1 MAMENLLIKNRKAS
15 FESSFIET
23 LDAGIVLTGSEIKSV
38 RAGKVSLSDGYCLFK
53 DNELFLSNVHI
64 EEYKEGSYNNHE
76 PKRMRK
82 LLLSRR
88 ELNKLLAK
96 TKAKGLTII
105 PVKMYITDRSFAKIE
120 IALARGKKMYDKR
133 QDLKKKDA
141 SKQMRQQAD

>member
-1 MAMENLLIKNRKAS
+1 MENLLIKNRKAS
-15 FESSFIET
+15 FEYSFIET
-23 LDAGIVLTGSEIKSV
+23 LEAGIVLTGTEIKSV

>member
-15 FESSFIET
+15 FEYSFIET
-23 LDAGIVLTGSEIKSV
+23 LEAGIVLTGTEIKSV

>member
-1 MAMENLLIKNRKAS
+1 MENLLIKNRKAS
-15 FESSFIET
+15 FEYSFIET
-23 LDAGIVLTGSEIKSV
+23 LEAGIVLTGTEIKSV

-141 SKQMRQQAD
+141 SKQMRRQAD

>member
-1 MAMENLLIKNRKAS
+1 MAKENLLISNRKAS
-15 FESSFIET
+15 FEYSFLETIE
-23 LDAGIVLTGSEIKSV
+23 AGIVLTGTEIKSV

-53 DNELFLSNVHI
+53 DKELFLSNVHI

-76 PKRMRK
+76 PKRLRK
-82 LLLSRR
+82 LLLSKR

-96 TKAKGLTII
+96 TKTKGLTII
-105 PVKMYITDRSFAKIE
+105 PVKMYISDRSFAKIE
-120 IALARGKKMYDKR
+120 IALARGKKLYDKR